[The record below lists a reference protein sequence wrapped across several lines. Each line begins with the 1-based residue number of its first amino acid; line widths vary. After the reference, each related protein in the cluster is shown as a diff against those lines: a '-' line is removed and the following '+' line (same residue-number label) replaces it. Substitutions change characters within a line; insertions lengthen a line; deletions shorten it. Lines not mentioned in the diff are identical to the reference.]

1 MTMLANSIA
10 TRPMAL
16 RLSTAAEL
24 MTASPLSF
32 DKYTP
37 IRKASA
43 LLKFHNLDAA
53 PVVDENGRPQGVVT
67 SAACADWQ
75 EFGVRS
81 SPYGFTSEDF
91 DRTTVAEITNPALEI
106 VHEHDPSREVIEKLL
121 RQRLRRVYVVNDEG
135 ELIGVVSTADVL
147 RHLLSASVGRRP
159 MGAGASLLC

>member
-1 MTMLANSIA
+1 MTLLANSIA

-32 DKYTP
+32 DKSTP
-37 IRKASA
+37 IHKASA
-43 LLKFHNLDAA
+43 LLKFHNLEAA

-67 SAACADWQ
+67 SAACGDWQ
-75 EFGVRS
+75 EFCVRS
-81 SPYGFTSEDF
+81 SPHGFISEDF
-91 DRTTVAEITNPALEI
+91 DRTTVAEITNRAVEI
-106 VHEHDPSREVIEKLL
+106 VHEHDQSREVIEKLL